1 MTAKGLEGDSA
12 TRSEPIAG
20 VRVTVTR
27 EAMATLDDGNVVEK
41 VTLANANG
49 IVATVMTLGATL
61 ESLIVPDRNGMP
73 DDVVLGHDT
82 PGEYLAQRNFF
93 GVSVGRYANRIA
105 HGRFTLDGREYQ
117 LEINNGPHH
126 LHGGIGFDQKLWAI
140 TSVSEGDEAHVELT
154 LVSPDGEGGYP
165 GMLRVTVRYT
175 LDDRDQLRIDYRA
188 TTDAPTIVNLTNH
201 ALFNLAGEGARSDVL
216 AQRLMLHASHY
227 TPVDPTLIPTGA
239 LAPVAD
245 TPFDFRAPRAIGEGI
260 RDGSDPQ
267 IRIGRG
273 YDHNFVIDGTAGTLR
288 PAARLEDPVSGRVLE
303 MSVTAPGL
311 QVYSGNFLD
320 GTVVGKRGRLYR
332 QSDGLALEP
341 QTFPDSPNRNDFP
354 SPRVDPGME
363 YVNTMLLRFSQV
375 VR

>member
-1 MTAKGLEGDSA
+1 MTMRGLEGGSA
-12 TRSEPIAG
+12 TGGEATARLRVGA
-20 VRVTVTR
+20 VRQT
-27 EAMATLDDGNVVEK
+27 MATLDDGRVVEK
-41 VTLANANG
+41 VTLANGNG
-49 IVATVMTLGATL
+49 VSATLMTLGATL
-61 ESLIVPDRNGMP
+61 QSLIVPDRDGVL

-105 HGRFTLDGREYQ
+105 HGRFSLDGREYR

-126 LHGGIGFDQKLWAI
+126 LHGGAGFDQALWTI
-140 TSVSEGDEAHVELT
+140 VSVGEGDEAHVELE

-165 GMLRVTVRYT
+165 GTLRVTARYT

-201 ALFNLAGEGARSDVL
+201 ALFNLAGEGARSNVL
-216 AQRLMLHASHY
+216 AQRLMLHASSY
-227 TPVDPTLIPTGA
+227 TPVDSTLIPTGE
-239 LAPVAD
+239 LAPIAG
-245 TPFDFRAPRAIGEGI
+245 TPFDFRAPRAIGDGI
-260 RDGSDPQ
+260 RDGNDPQ

-273 YDHNFVIDGTAGTLR
+273 YDHNFVIDGAPGTLR
-288 PAARLEDPVSGRVLE
+288 PAARLEDPASGRAME
-303 MSVTAPGL
+303 MLVTAPGL

-320 GTVVGKRGRLYR
+320 GTVAGKRGRVYR

-341 QTFPDSPNRNDFP
+341 QTFPDSPNRPEFP
-354 SPRVDPGME
+354 SPRLDPGME

-375 VR
+375 AR